1 MGNLELNMIENMA
14 DEFLDIRE
22 EKKEVWR
29 VEDDLAADWC
39 LDKIKESRSKYK
51 RFEDVAKAKI
61 QQIENVL
68 KKEKEKME
76 NETEFFEAKLRE
88 YFETIKDQAEE
99 TKTLKKY
106 KLPSGELRM
115 KKSQV
120 TFDYDKK
127 KLLEVAETDGNM
139 DDYIKVKKDFDWA
152 NFKKNLKI
160 EGNSIIN
167 KETGEIIEIEGLA
180 IKEEPEEF
188 SVEV

>member
-1 MGNLELNMIENMA
+1 MENIMLDLI
-14 DEFLDIRE
+14 DEFLDIE
-22 EKKEVWR
+22 ENEKEVWK
-29 VEDDLAADWC
+29 VEDDLGADWC
-39 LDKIKESRSKYK
+39 LDKIRESKAEYN
-51 RFEDVAKAKI
+51 RFEMVAKAKI
-61 QQIENVL
+61 EQIEQAL

-76 NETEFFEAKLRE
+76 SETGFFESKLRE
-88 YFETIKDQAEE
+88 YFETVKPDE

-115 KKSQV
+115 KKPQV

-127 KLLEVAETDGNM
+127 KLLEVAEINENM
-139 DDYIKVKKDFDWA
+139 NDYIKVKKDFDWA

-167 KETGEIIEIEGLA
+167 KETGEIIEIEGLEL
-180 IKEEPEEF
+180 KEKPEEF

>member
-22 EKKEVWR
+22 EEKEIWR

-39 LDKIKESRSKYK
+39 LDKIRESKAEYN
-51 RFEDVAKAKI
+51 RFEMVAKAKI
-61 QQIENVL
+61 QQIEQAL

-76 NETEFFEAKLRE
+76 NEVSFFESKLRE
-88 YFETIKDQAEE
+88 YFETVKAEE

-127 KLLEVAETDGNM
+127 KLLEVADKYENM
-139 DDYIKVKKDFDWA
+139 QEYVKIKKDFDWV
-152 NFKKNLKI
+152 NFKKNLTIKD
-160 EGNSIIN
+160 NKIIN
-167 KETGEIIEIEGLA
+167 KNTGEVVEIDGL
-180 IKEEPEEF
+180 
-188 SVEV
+188 SVEEKPEKFTVEVE

>member
-1 MGNLELNMIENMA
+1 MENLMMDLI
-14 DEFLDIRE
+14 DEFLDIQEE
-22 EKKEVWR
+22 EKETWK
-29 VEDDLAADWC
+29 VEDDLGADWC
-39 LDKIKESRSKYK
+39 IDKIRESKAEYN
-51 RFEDVAKAKI
+51 RFEMVAKAKI
-61 QQIENVL
+61 QQIEHAL
-68 KKEKEKME
+68 RKEKEKME
-76 NETEFFEAKLRE
+76 NEVSFFESKLRE
-88 YFETIKDQAEE
+88 YFETVKAEE

-180 IKEEPEEF
+180 IKEKPEEF